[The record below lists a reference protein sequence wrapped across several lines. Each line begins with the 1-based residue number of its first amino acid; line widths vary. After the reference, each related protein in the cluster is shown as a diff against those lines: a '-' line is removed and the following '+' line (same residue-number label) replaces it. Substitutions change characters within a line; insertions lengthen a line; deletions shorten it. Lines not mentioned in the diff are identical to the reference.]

1 MKTRSL
7 LTAAFL
13 TLTLAPGARA
23 FQWNGVNQPNA
34 STLALFHFDEG
45 KGDRAANAAPD
56 GSPLAFTSQK
66 GGAADTSPTWAPQ
79 PPSLDGGKGKALRIE
94 GNTMGFAGPK
104 ATAHAIEGL
113 DPSAGL
119 TVSFWFR
126 AGPEESPGVAL
137 VLMSTQNPRFEILF
151 LVEKFPGTH
160 RYFLVYGKTRFSGGK
175 DLLDGDWHHVA
186 LVIAPAA
193 AGSTVRFFRDGEKV
207 EEKAASEPP
216 PGGKGILTVGGNPFT
231 GPGASFEMDELLIQ
245 GGVLT
250 DFTKPHGR

>member
-1 MKTRSL
+1 MKKRFL
-7 LTAAFL
+7 LVAAFL
-13 TLTLAPGARA
+13 AFASTTHA
-23 FQWNGVNQPNA
+23 FQWNGVNQPDA

-45 KGDRAANAAPD
+45 KGDRAANAAPN
-56 GSPLAFTSQK
+56 GLPLAFTSQK
-66 GGAADTSPTWAPQ
+66 GGVADASPAWAPQ

-94 GNTMGFAGPK
+94 GKTMGFAGPK

-119 TVSFWFR
+119 NVSFWFR
-126 AGPEESPGVAL
+126 AGPEESPGAVL

-151 LVEKFPGTH
+151 LVEKFPGIH
-160 RYFLVYGKTRFSGGK
+160 RYFMVYGKTRFSGGK

-186 LVIAPAA
+186 LVVAPATT
-193 AGSTVRFFRDGEKV
+193 GSTVSFFRDGEKV
-207 EEKAASEPP
+207 EEKAAPEPP

-231 GPGASFEMDELLIQ
+231 GPGASFEMDELLVQ

>member
-79 PPSLDGGKGKALRIE
+79 PPCLDGGK
-94 GNTMGFAGPK
+94 
-104 ATAHAIEGL
+104 
-113 DPSAGL
+113 
-119 TVSFWFR
+119 
-126 AGPEESPGVAL
+126 
-137 VLMSTQNPRFEILF
+137 
-151 LVEKFPGTH
+151 
-160 RYFLVYGKTRFSGGK
+160 
-175 DLLDGDWHHVA
+175 
-186 LVIAPAA
+186 
-193 AGSTVRFFRDGEKV
+193 
-207 EEKAASEPP
+207 
-216 PGGKGILTVGGNPFT
+216 GKGILTVGGNPFT

-250 DFTKPHGR
+250 DFTNPHGR